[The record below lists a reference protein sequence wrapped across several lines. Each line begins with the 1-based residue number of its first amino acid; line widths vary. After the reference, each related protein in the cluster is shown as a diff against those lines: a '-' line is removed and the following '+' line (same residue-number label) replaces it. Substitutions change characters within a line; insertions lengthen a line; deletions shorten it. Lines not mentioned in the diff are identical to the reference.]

1 MHCTAWTSSKI
12 CMRRSRGKFWDA
24 KLFAQKNVR
33 TKCEN
38 TQERHE
44 NIFFGRAKFGE
55 NTWPVIPPPL
65 HSNINST

>member
-24 KLFAQKNVR
+24 KLFARKNVR

-44 NIFFGRAKFGE
+44 NIFFLVALNLVRTHG
-55 NTWPVIPPPL
+55 L
-65 HSNINST
+65 